1 VRART
6 FFSSIP
12 ASMPQGGSRCAVL
25 AHLRGHRARLH
36 EPRRQPETTNKKVCN
51 ERLDGVARS
60 LRAQH
65 KRAVLEDQCEMSPSG
80 PWGNPA
86 ESGLGCN
93 WRRAKAQFQHIRSRS
108 SAKACCGNAKNS
120 RPSTAEC
127 PAEVGEELA
136 PHRTLR
142 KSPCFRKCSVE
153 RSRTAQLAA
162 LLFAAALPTC
172 LAEAV

>member
-1 VRART
+1 M
-6 FFSSIP
+6 FLSIP
-12 ASMPQGGSRCAVL
+12 ASMPQGGSRRAVL
-25 AHLRGHRARLH
+25 ARSPGHGARLH
-36 EPRRQPETTNKKVCN
+36 APKCQPEATNKKVCN
-51 ERLDGVARS
+51 ERLGGVARS
-60 LRAQH
+60 LRVQD

-127 PAEVGEELA
+127 PAEAGEELA
-136 PHRTLR
+136 PHRNLR

-153 RSRTAQLAA
+153 RSRMAQLVA

-172 LAEAV
+172 LAETV